1 MVFKSQL
8 VSLNQELLFQ
18 NEEKA
23 KRAAELVIANKE
35 LLFQN
40 AEKDKRAAELVIA
53 NKGRGIT
60 PG

>member
-35 LLFQN
+35 LLFHSSVPTFSHQ
-40 AEKDKRAAELVIA
+40 DFVS
-53 NKGRGIT
+53 
-60 PG
+60 